1 MDLLCPT
8 SQMKELWE
16 EHENI
21 PTLAQFFIVPESIIE
36 KKLKLIYK

>member
-8 SQMKELWE
+8 KQVTELWE

-21 PTLAQFFIVPESIIE
+21 PTLAQFLVVPERLIE
-36 KKLKLIYK
+36 KKLKLIYN